1 MSCCRSIAF
10 SATSSERPPPRYHIV
25 KYAGVLASA
34 SPLRSRIAPV
44 PAVVAA
50 QGDDGEA
57 LVPERRGTYRPWAE
71 LLKRTFDFDV
81 LQCPSCGGRMKLLAL
96 VTDSSSVARYLRAFG
111 EPVDVPGR
119 SPSRGPPWGR
129 ASSCA
134 ESRSATSRRDPR
146 TPATTQGPRFSRAGV
161 PSSRFRVHFETQP
174 DRPSSSRMRRGCP
187 S

>member
-1 MSCCRSIAF
+1 
-10 SATSSERPPPRYHIV
+10 V

-96 VTDSSSVARYLRAFG
+96 VTAPKSIARYLRAAG
-111 EPVDVPGR
+111 EPTDVPRR
-119 SPSRGPPWGR
+119 SPSRGPPWWK
-129 ASSCA
+129 S
-134 ESRSATSRRDPR
+134 TILRRKALGDV
-146 TPATTQGPRFSRAGV
+146 A
-161 PSSRFRVHFETQP
+161 
-174 DRPSSSRMRRGCP
+174 
-187 S
+187 